1 MDDEELAQDVLDQF
15 DLVCTQYTATSEASS
30 NYVPKN
36 QNRSKT
42 PGLLGGFKLSKTSS
56 LDANMS
62 RGPGFDVRQHHQN
75 EDEVQ
80 HLKDEIAA
88 LKEELYMK
96 VGELSSLKEASSRNA
111 AANLETVRKLK
122 TQLASER
129 EEARKTLT
137 ALGSQLAFREADYQL
152 VASEL
157 AQAKEA
163 MASQSL
169 AYATD
174 APPTAAA
181 TGTHTIT
188 DVSPASALLIS
199 MASQSPSD
207 HRKSIGCGFTSP
219 ELAPRNLPVVVTPVP
234 SRRSRRQAV
243 WNNELGTQQ
252 QHLLAE
258 HAPRVALLNPNDGMR
273 PPEVKSD
280 FCRTN
285 GDAKMQ
291 SKKTIT
297 ETEGAAEGGSQRTP
311 CKRPRTDTPPSTP
324 THPSRTPIAPT
335 ATLPFQPRHGLHH
348 RCNLEAF
355 IRSRGGGDKG
365 ADVTNR
371 KQQLTPSVSIQLVRD
386 LAHLA
391 SLAPP
396 LPLPESDPS
405 QRCFGWLIEDNAS
418 TFASP
423 PEVEFLHGLNILSQT
438 SQSVGVRSPCSANQ
452 LTPLCQALPHLLQ
465 LIRYRLHRYID
476 FFFRYRTQK
485 GGFGHLSSSASNSTA
500 RQDLSTSRNAEET
513 SSTNPSPV
521 VELTEDPFAGA
532 LASQVVPIPS
542 STSSNHQQSTAL
554 TALDTSLDLS
564 FLSTSGRISPGSH
577 WLTTC
582 ASLSTSGALA
592 CLQQLLLL
600 TQAFSTGWADGQCS
614 ATALR
619 EVASLA
625 GWTISA
631 VAHVLTGPKN
641 RLGPGGRVL
650 RDLRPGWTRQ
660 LTRVAEFAIYLAC
673 LLSPGLTSD
682 VGLAVCNVKGSP
694 TQHKM
699 DASVENTPQRCQQ
712 KRPSRLSLHVLAPL
726 LRLLTRLVE
735 GCQLPAFDHDWLR
748 DANSIVVA
756 PCWWCSSSAPPDTL
770 DYSKCAASL
779 TAELLL
785 SDLLTRMQ
793 LLRVAGTRQPE
804 RIIALEN
811 CVLRQVTSSSQST
824 REGSLQHQLGCPL
837 SLLCKL
843 ILTNWGQHREVRPT
857 SAPRHRLDDEV
868 TVSGPV
874 RKCCLLLTEFSSLI
888 TALLVKR
895 QLPASSSCTCTA
907 EVYSTLISLGVSP
920 TEWLFRLSQSTAGLR
935 LTATCLSALGQLMQ
949 TLQGLLQVHGEDA
962 FQSFTDRVPAFF
974 CVISNLSRWCRYS
987 AYSLEGNTAVA
998 CLLRP
1003 QLVEELNDFDS
1014 GVAVVHTTP
1023 VQPRTPTCI

>member
-1 MDDEELAQDVLDQF
+1 
-15 DLVCTQYTATSEASS
+15 
-30 NYVPKN
+30 
-36 QNRSKT
+36 
-42 PGLLGGFKLSKTSS
+42 
-56 LDANMS
+56 
-62 RGPGFDVRQHHQN
+62 
-75 EDEVQ
+75 
-80 HLKDEIAA
+80 
-88 LKEELYMK
+88 
-96 VGELSSLKEASSRNA
+96 
-111 AANLETVRKLK
+111 
-122 TQLASER
+122 
-129 EEARKTLT
+129 
-137 ALGSQLAFREADYQL
+137 
-152 VASEL
+152 
-157 AQAKEA
+157 
-163 MASQSL
+163 
-169 AYATD
+169 
-174 APPTAAA
+174 
-181 TGTHTIT
+181 
-188 DVSPASALLIS
+188 

-207 HRKSIGCGFTSP
+207 RRTSIGCGYTSP
-219 ELAPRNLPVVVTPVP
+219 ELAPHNLPVVVTPVP

-252 QHLLAE
+252 QYLLAE
-258 HAPRVALLNPNDGMR
+258 HAMHAPRVALLNPNDGRR
-273 PPEVKSD
+273 PPEAKSD

-291 SKKTIT
+291 SKKTVT
-297 ETEGAAEGGSQRTP
+297 RTEGAREGGSQRTP
-311 CKRPRTDTPPSTP
+311 CKRPRTDTPPLTP
-324 THPSRTPIAPT
+324 TRPSGTPIVPT
-335 ATLPFQPRHGLHH
+335 PTLPFQPRHGLHH

-371 KQQLTPSVSIQLVRD
+371 KQKLTPSVSIQLVRD

-396 LPLPESDPS
+396 LPLPEPDPS
-405 QRCFGWLIEDNAS
+405 QRCFGRLIEDNAS
-418 TFASP
+418 TFTSP
-423 PEVEFLHGLNILSQT
+423 PEVEFFHGLNILSQP

-452 LTPLCQALPHLLQ
+452 LTPLCQALPHLLR
-465 LIRYRLHRYID
+465 LIRHRLHRYID

-485 GGFGHLSSSASNSTA
+485 GGFGHLSSRASNPTS
-500 RQDLSTSRNAEET
+500 RQDLSTSRTAEET
-513 SSTNPSPV
+513 SSTNGTNPSPV

-542 STSSNHQQSTAL
+542 STSSNQQQSTAL
-554 TALDTSLDLS
+554 TLDASLDLS
-564 FLSTSGRISPGSH
+564 FLSTSGRIFPGSH

-600 TQAFSTGWADGQCS
+600 TQAFSTGWTDGQRS
-614 ATALR
+614 AIALR
-619 EVASLA
+619 EVASLV

-631 VAHVLTGPKN
+631 VAHVLIGPKN
-641 RLGPGGRVL
+641 RMGPGGRVL

-673 LLSPGLTSD
+673 LLSPGLTCD
-682 VGLAVCNVKGSP
+682 VGLVVCNAKGSP
-694 TQHKM
+694 TQHNVSWWPPSLSAVLIIADQVMRIKSEKEEEEEEEEEETEM
-699 DASVENTPQRCQQ
+699 DTSVESTRQQCQ
-712 KRPSRLSLHVLAPL
+712 KRPSRFSLHVLAPL
-726 LRLLTRLVE
+726 LRLLARLVE

-756 PCWWCSSSAPPDTL
+756 PSWWCSGPTPPDTL
-770 DYSKCAASL
+770 DSSKCAADL
-779 TAELLL
+779 TADLLL

-793 LLRVAGTRQPE
+793 LLRVAGMRQPE

-843 ILTNWGQHREVRPT
+843 ILTNWGQRREVRPS
-857 SAPRHRLDDEV
+857 SAPRHRLDNDV
-868 TVSGPV
+868 AVSGPV

-895 QLPASSSCTCTA
+895 QLPASSSCTCTV
-907 EVYSTLISLGVSP
+907 EVYSTLIRLGVSP
-920 TEWLFRLSQSTAGLR
+920 TEWLFRLSQSTTAGLR

-949 TLQGLLQVHGEDA
+949 TLQGLLQVHGDDA

-987 AYSLEGNTAVA
+987 SYSLEGNTSVA
-998 CLLRP
+998 AYLLRP
-1003 QLVEELNDFDS
+1003 QLVEELNDFDG
-1014 GVAVVHTTP
+1014 GVSEMHTTP
-1023 VQPRTPTCI
+1023 VQPRTPTYL